1 MNYLFLFLILA
12 AVAVYAGLL
21 AVHPGIRP
29 DKRKI
34 RVACVGDSITYGSL
48 VKDQPRHNYPH
59 VLNELLGEDYQVGN
73 FGYPSRTAVL
83 DGDHPYMKE
92 KLYEKSLSFEPDI
105 VIIMFGSND
114 SKLINW
120 DAEEYERDLCLLIDS
135 YKDLKSHPRIC
146 LLIPPPCY
154 RREPEFIN
162 VVRNEIIVEE
172 IAPLLIDIASLKD
185 LDLIDM
191 YQVFEGKKEF
201 FADGLH
207 PNQEGAVLF
216 AKTVYEHLL
225 NDHII

>member
-1 MNYLFLFLILA
+1 MNYLFLTLLLA
-12 AVAVYAGLL
+12 ALAVYAGLL
-21 AVHPGIRP
+21 SVHVGTRP
-29 DKRKI
+29 DIRKTRI
-34 RVACVGDSITYGSL
+34 ACVGDSITYGSL

-59 VLNELLGEDYQVGN
+59 VLNELLGKDYQVVN

-92 KLYEKSLSFEPDI
+92 KLYKKSLSFEPDI

-120 DAEEYERDLCLLIDS
+120 DADEYERDLSLLIDS
-135 YKDLKSHPRIC
+135 YRNLKSHPEIC

-154 RREPEFIN
+154 RREPDFIN

-172 IAPLLIDIASLKD
+172 IAPICIDIASLKD
-185 LDLIDM
+185 LHLIDM
-191 YQVFEGKKEF
+191 YQVFEGKREL

-207 PNQEGAVLF
+207 PNREGAELF
-216 AKTVYEHLL
+216 AETVYGHLL
-225 NDHII
+225 QDHII